1 MATRG
6 TAATILERY
15 LEDFALPTFLL
26 KDITRTFAQSDL
38 LAMSLNGK
46 IDFNKFPVGMLL

>member
-6 TAATILERY
+6 TAVAILERY
-15 LEDFALPTFLL
+15 LEDFALPTFLV

-46 IDFNKFPVGMLL
+46 MDFNKLPVGI